1 MIYVY
6 NYWKIATYF
15 KDLMLKKCKIMVINS
30 RDTIDLYK
38 AMTFMFGIY
47 LFTYQLL
54 LFIENLFLLQTY
66 GHN

>member
-1 MIYVY
+1 M
-6 NYWKIATYF
+6 
-15 KDLMLKKCKIMVINS
+15 MINS
-30 RDTIDLYK
+30 RDTVDLYK
-38 AMTFMFGIY
+38 AMTFIFGIFIS